1 MDFLHEKQ
9 GKTRKN
15 HRIMKTF
22 SYFYFEKDHACH
34 YNLQITK
41 EHENRK
47 TEREIIMKK
56 KQMKITVL
64 AAAIAVFTALTGCG
78 ATGEAKENS
87 KDSDKTVLRIAAQ
100 PYPLY
105 SSVWVAHDLGYLEEE
120 LAAVNA
126 EYTWTEFQS
135 GPLVNE
141 AVAAGEADLGFM
153 ADLPA
158 IIAKATGQDIE
169 IISNVAYGGKALAVL
184 VSPDSDI
191 TSVADLKGKKIGY
204 ATGSYAQHLLALL
217 LDQEGLSLKDV
228 ESVNLGAGDQPA
240 ALANGQVDALVI
252 WEQYI
257 SKLTTEGTAKV
268 LADGTGIK
276 RGNMVN
282 YAVSSYA
289 QEHSDVIEAYIKA
302 LDKADAYIQEH
313 PEDAAELIAD
323 DFGVDEVVMEK
334 ILTNLTFTTEL
345 TTDDIEEIKKVK
357 DFSLTEGII
366 GNDVDTDSFI
376 HTEYLDAVKK

>member
-1 MDFLHEKQ
+1 ME
-9 GKTRKN
+9 N
-15 HRIMKTF
+15 HRNLKTF
-22 SYFYFEKDHACH
+22 SEFCFEKEDVYY

-41 EHENRK
+41 EHEKRK
-47 TEREIIMKK
+47 DKEEDYYEEKTDHHNSIYNSGSSSDSAYCSCRS
-56 KQMKITVL
+56 ITVQ
-64 AAAIAVFTALTGCG
+64 AK
-78 ATGEAKENS
+78 GE
-87 KDSDKTVLRIAAQ
+87 DDRTVLRIAAQ

-105 SSVWVAHDLGYLEEE
+105 SSVWVAYELGYLDEE
-120 LAAVNA
+120 LNA

-158 IIAKATGQDIE
+158 IIAKSTGQEIE
-169 IISNVAYGGKALAVL
+169 IVSNVAYGGKGVAVL
-184 VSPDSDI
+184 VSSDSDI
-191 TSVADLKGKKIGY
+191 KSVADLKGKKIAY

-217 LDQEGLSLKDV
+217 LNQEGLSLKDV

-257 SKLTTEGTAKV
+257 SKLTTDGTAKV

-289 QEHSDVIEAYIKA
+289 EEHPDVIEAYIKA
-302 LDKADAYIQEH
+302 LDRADDYIKEK
-313 PEDAAELIAD
+313 PEDAAKLVAD
-323 DFGVDEVVMEK
+323 DFGVEEDVMEK
-334 ILTNLTFTTEL
+334 ILSNLTFTTEL
-345 TTDDIEEIKKVK
+345 TTDDIDEIKKVK
-357 DFSLTEGII
+357 DFSLEEGII
-366 GNDVDTDSFI
+366 ESDVDIDSFI
-376 HTEYLDAVKK
+376 NTEYLDAVEK

>member
-1 MDFLHEKQ
+1 
-9 GKTRKN
+9 
-15 HRIMKTF
+15 
-22 SYFYFEKDHACH
+22 
-34 YNLQITK
+34 
-41 EHENRK
+41 
-47 TEREIIMKK
+47 MKK
-56 KQMKITVL
+56 KQIITTVFTTAVAAATVLTVVAGSITVQ
-64 AAAIAVFTALTGCG
+64 AK
-78 ATGEAKENS
+78 GE
-87 KDSDKTVLRIAAQ
+87 DDRTVLRIAAQ

-105 SSVWVAHDLGYLEEE
+105 SSVWVAYELGYLDEE
-120 LAAVNA
+120 LNAVNA

-141 AVAAGEADLGFM
+141 AVAAGEADLGFV

-158 IIAKATGQDIE
+158 IIAKSTGQEIE
-169 IISNVAYGGKALAVL
+169 IVSNVAYGGKGVAVL

-191 TSVADLKGKKIGY
+191 KSVADLKGKKIAY

-217 LDQEGLSLKDV
+217 LNQEGLSLKDV

-257 SKLTTEGTAKV
+257 SKLTTDGTAKV

-289 QEHSDVIEAYIKA
+289 EEHPDVIEAYIKA
-302 LDKADAYIQEH
+302 LDRADDYIKEK
-313 PEDAAELIAD
+313 PEDAAKLVAD
-323 DFGVDEVVMEK
+323 DFGVEEDVMEK
-334 ILTNLTFTTEL
+334 ILSNLTFTTEL
-345 TTDDIEEIKKVK
+345 TTDDIDEIKKVK
-357 DFSLTEGII
+357 DFSLEEGII
-366 GNDVDTDSFI
+366 GSDVDIDSFI
-376 HTEYLDAVKK
+376 NTEYLDAVEK